1 MKHSID
7 FLPQYIQR
15 ELQELVGLIREE
27 VKDVVMVILYGSYAK
42 NTYARHDVHK
52 DYGGGLIEFNSDYD
66 LFVVTK
72 DDWGE
77 AKERLKRIFG
87 TNSPQASRSEK
98 SLKSRSS
105 AKAFQTE

>member
-1 MKHSID
+1 MSVSSDFLENLRNFVNMKHSID

-15 ELQELVGLIREE
+15 ELQELVGLICEE

-42 NTYARHDVHK
+42 NTYARHDVHE

-72 DDWGE
+72 R
-77 AKERLKRIFG
+77 RLG
-87 TNSPQASRSEK
+87 RSEGTVETHIRDK
-98 SLKSRSS
+98 FAVGK
-105 AKAFQTE
+105 